1 MYSCL
6 ENPRDGGAWWAAI
19 YGVAH
24 SWTWLKR
31 LSSSSSSNVQGFWNP
46 MDYSPPGFSVHGISQ
61 SKILEWLTISL
72 SRASS
77 QPKDCLL
84 PWQADSLALNHLG
97 FSDSSTGKESACNA
111 GDPGSTPGFWRSTAK
126 GIGYPLQYSWVSLV
140 AQLVKNL
147 PAMNET
153 WVWSLS

>member
-1 MYSCL
+1 MGSLSLLQRIFPTQESNQGVLHCRQILKQLSYQ
-6 ENPRDGGAWWAAI
+6 ENPHLHNGG
-19 YGVAH
+19 GGLVAK
-24 SWTWLKR
+24 SCPTLETLWTVCSL
-31 LSSSSSSNVQGFWNP
+31 
-46 MDYSPPGFSVHGISQ
+46 PGFSVHGISQ

-111 GDPGSTPGFWRSTAK
+111 GDPGSTPGF
-126 GIGYPLQYSWVSLV
+126 
-140 AQLVKNL
+140 
-147 PAMNET
+147 
-153 WVWSLS
+153 